1 MKTYTITKVSG
12 QPDWDTIPS
21 LEMDVS
27 YCMKLEDCPV
37 RAWTQVAYSEDALLI
52 RQWAKEPVLRAELT
66 GLIDEVCDDSCLE
79 FFFCP
84 MEDDLRYFNI
94 EYNPNTARFLG
105 FGSGIPDL
113 IRLLPDENNDRF
125 LPCVKTFEGGWE
137 LTYQIPYEFIRRFFP
152 DFAPAPG
159 KAMRA
164 NCCKCGDKTV
174 NFHWLTWSQLAYSD
188 EDFTFHSPR
197 EFGQMIFG

>member
-1 MKTYTITKVSG
+1 M
-12 QPDWDTIPS
+12 
-21 LEMDVS
+21 
-27 YCMKLEDCPV
+27 
-37 RAWTQVAYSEDALLI
+37 
-52 RQWAKEPVLRAELT
+52 LRAELT

-125 LPCVKTFEGGWE
+125 LPCVKIFEGGWE

-174 NFHWLTWSQLAYSD
+174 NFHWLTWNPLTYSD
-188 EDFTFHSPR
+188 EDFTFHTPS